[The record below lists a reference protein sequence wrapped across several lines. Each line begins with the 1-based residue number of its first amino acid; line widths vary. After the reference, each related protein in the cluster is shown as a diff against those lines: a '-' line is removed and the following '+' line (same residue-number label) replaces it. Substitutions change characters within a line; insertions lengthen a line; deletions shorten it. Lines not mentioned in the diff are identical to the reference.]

1 MGLVSK
7 VKNTIAASVHWLF
20 FLVPISIIA
29 GLYQFAGPIPAAV
42 VFGCGTLHFYLVILY
57 PGSKTERMNPI
68 LKKNDKV
75 EVMKK
80 RVLVIGAGPAGV
92 VCTKELTE
100 AGHEAVC
107 YDASDRLGGTF
118 ANYFW
123 PGGKLTSSPY
133 VTAFSDYE
141 PPRAKCGEEHWK
153 HHTAEEYVQYLNDY
167 SRHYGTTQCFNLNHK
182 VLHVKEG
189 DDGKTMAQVQNL
201 TTMEI
206 TTEGPFDHV
215 AVCSGAFHTKLT
227 PKFKGLET
235 FPGKLLHS
243 RDFAA
248 STVDMTQDEAFKDC
262 AGKRVVSIGLGE
274 SMADILGIITTKI
287 SKPTTYCACA
297 VRKGAL
303 IIPRIHPMTGHVSDM
318 HTTRLRHA
326 LPKNIRNMAVNLNF
340 ATFTRTKKTAIARFD
355 LIQKLPGA
363 GVTYVKS
370 TKSGAFLPAIEQDKL
385 FIKPALDRI
394 EGSTL
399 YFTDGSKAEDIDVVI
414 YGTGYD
420 VPQFPFFDENS
431 FKNNAGEKIMDPHSV
446 PADRLFRMFNPE
458 LGNKVGYLG
467 LGIRPLVGS
476 IPTSAEMQARVFALV
491 VSGKRELPAKSTM
504 KKRIMDLKEFAKM
517 ESAYYIEQW
526 FLYVNWIPFMDMLA
540 REVGCIPKS
549 HWLFTQPGLWFKLL
563 LSPVTTYHYR
573 LTGHGAKPKLAKDVL
588 YRLPSTGFRDNFF
601 FASIHYTMSLFKWP
615 RDSLQAMGRGVSSMF
630 ASSEKMD

>member
-1 MGLVSK
+1 MGVATK
-7 VKNTIAASVHWLF
+7 IMNMAATAVHWLF
-20 FLVPISIIA
+20 FLVPVAILYALFEFVDPIA
-29 GLYQFAGPIPAAV
+29 AAV
-42 VFGCGTLHFYLVILY
+42 VGVGGALHFFYVILY
-57 PGSKTERMNPI
+57 PGSKTERLSPI
-68 LKKNDKV
+68 LKKDDSAFT
-75 EVMKK
+75 KK
-80 RVLVIGAGPAGV
+80 SCMVIGAGPAGV
-92 VCTKELTE
+92 AATKELSE
-100 AGHEAVC
+100 AGHDVIC
-107 YDASDRLGGTF
+107 YDASGRLGGTF

-123 PGGKLTSSPY
+123 PGGHLTSSPY

-141 PPRAKCGEEHWK
+141 PHRQKCGGERWT
-153 HHTAEEYVQYLNDY
+153 HHTAEEYVQYLLDY
-167 SRHYGTTQCFNLNHK
+167 ARHYGVSKCFNLKHK
-182 VLHVKEG
+182 VLHVKEEA
-189 DDGKTMAQVQNL
+189 DGKLFAQVQNL
-201 TTMEI
+201 TTMEV

-248 STVDMTQDEAFKDC
+248 STVDTTADEAFKEC
-262 AGKRVVSIGLGE
+262 SGKRVVSIGLGE

-297 VRKGAL
+297 VRNGAL
-303 IIPRIHPMTGHVSDM
+303 IIPRLNPMTGHVSDM

-340 ATFTRTKKTAIARFD
+340 ATFTRKKKTAIARFD

-394 EGSTL
+394 EGSTV
-399 YFTDGSKAEDIDVVI
+399 YFADGSKAEDVDVII

-420 VPQFPFFDENS
+420 VPQFPFFDETS
-431 FKNNAGEKIMDPHSV
+431 FKTKTGEKIMDPHSV

-458 LGNKVGYLG
+458 LGDKVAYLG

-476 IPTSAEMQARVFALV
+476 IPTSAEMQARVLGMV
-491 VSGKRELPAKSTM
+491 VSGKRQLPAKSVM
-504 KKRIMDLKEFAKM
+504 KERIMKLKEFSKM
-517 ESAYYIEQW
+517 ESSFYIEQW

-540 REVGCIPKS
+540 REVGCIPKYE
-549 HWLFTQPGLWFKLL
+549 WLFTRPLLWKKLL

-573 LTGHGAKPKLAKDVL
+573 LVGPGAKPRLAEDVL

-601 FASIHYTMSLFKWP
+601 FGSIHFTMSLFKWP
-615 RDSLQAMGRGVSSMF
+615 KDGLQLIANGVGSMF
-630 ASSEKMD
+630 ASEKMD

>member
-1 MGLVSK
+1 MGIASK
-7 VKNTIAASVHWLF
+7 IKNNIAASVHWLF
-20 FLVPISIIA
+20 FLLPVSILA
-29 GLYQFAGPIPAAV
+29 GLFLVAGPIPAAV
-42 VFGCGTLHFYLVILY
+42 VFVCGTIHFMFVILY
-57 PGSKTERMNPI
+57 PGSKTERKSPV
-68 LKKNDKV
+68 LKKNDNAEIV
-75 EVMKK
+75 KK
-80 RVLVIGAGPAGV
+80 NVLVIGAGPAGV
-92 VCTKELTE
+92 AVTKELVE
-100 AGHEAVC
+100 AGHNVTC

-141 PPRAKCGEEHWK
+141 PARTKGGEERWD
-153 HHTAEEYVQYLNDY
+153 HHTAEEYVQYLHDY
-167 SRHYGTTQCFNLNHK
+167 SRHYGTIDCFNLKHK

-189 DDGKTMAQVQNL
+189 EDGKTTAQVQNL

-206 TTEGPFDHV
+206 TTEGPYDHV

-248 STVDMTQDEAFKDC
+248 STTNMSQDEAFKEC
-262 AGKRVVSIGLGE
+262 SGKSVVSIGLGE

-303 IIPRIHPMTGHVSDM
+303 IIPRIHPMTKHVSDL

-326 LPKNIRNMAVNLNF
+326 LPKSIRNMAVNLNF

-370 TKSGAFLPAIEQDKL
+370 TKSGAFLPAIEQNKL

-394 EGSTL
+394 EGNTIYYS
-399 YFTDGSKAEDIDVVI
+399 DGSKSENVDVII

-420 VPQFPFFDENS
+420 VPKFPFFDENS
-431 FKNNAGEKIMDPHSV
+431 FKTSTGEKIMDPHSV
-446 PADRLFRMFNPE
+446 PADRLFRMYNPE
-458 LGNKVGYLG
+458 LGNKVAYLG

-476 IPTSAEMQARVFALV
+476 IPSSAEMQARVFAMI
-491 VSGKRELPAKSTM
+491 VSEKRQLPGKSTM
-504 KKRIMDLKEFAKM
+504 KKRIMEMKEFSKM
-517 ESAYYIEQW
+517 ESSYYIEQW

-540 REVGCIPKS
+540 REVGCLPKAQ
-549 HWLFTQPGLWFKLL
+549 WLITQPGLWFKLL

-573 LTGHGAKPKLAKDVL
+573 LVGYGAKPKLAKDVI
-588 YRLPSTGFRDNFF
+588 YRLPGTGFRDNFF
-601 FASIHYTMSLFKWP
+601 FASVHYTMSLFKWP
-615 RDSLQAMGRGVSSMF
+615 RDSLQAVGRGVSSIF
-630 ASSEKMD
+630 TSEKMD